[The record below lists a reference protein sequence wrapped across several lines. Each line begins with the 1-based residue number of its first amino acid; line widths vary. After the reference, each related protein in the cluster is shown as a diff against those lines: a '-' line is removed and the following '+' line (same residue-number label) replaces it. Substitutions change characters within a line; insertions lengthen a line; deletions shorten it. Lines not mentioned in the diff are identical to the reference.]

1 MVMVSSSNFLDL
13 DLDKQKKIKLGLDL
27 QGGSYLLLELD
38 NEPVIKQKL
47 QSKLL
52 EIKDYFKKNK
62 IKILSLKLD
71 DKLIKLKVSK
81 GDVEKVEEIF
91 NDKESTINPYYFQY
105 KAHQLDVKINGDVF
119 NLELSKYGIILI
131 KNASLDQAIEIVRKR
146 VDEVGTNEP
155 NILKRG
161 NDRILLELPG
171 LDNPD
176 RIKSLLGKTADLAFR
191 LESKSSNES
200 FGTEKLKL
208 IETGEELLLSK
219 RVIISGDNLVDA
231 SPRMDSL
238 NNQTV
243 VSFTLDRVGS
253 KRFAQATKRNIGTR
267 LAIVLDGQIISA
279 PVIRDVIAGGSGQ
292 ISGGFTFQSAT
303 DLALLLRSGALPAPL
318 NIIEERTVGPD
329 LGQDSINA
337 GILSLIIGFLLVI
350 GFMTFKYRIFGII
363 ANFTLIINL
372 ILLISILTLLEATL
386 TLPGIAGIILTVGMA
401 VDANVLIFERIKE
414 ETSKEKN
421 NLIAFDNG
429 YSKSKITILDA
440 NITTIIAAII
450 LFIFGSGPVKGFSI
464 TLCVGILTTLWKEI
478 GSLIPPVGLN
488 LFAVSGV
495 TKLPVTTVIRGSF
508 PFCISDTVV
517 LIIVL
522 LFPALALTLP
532 SLLITSHFG

>member
-13 DLDKQKKIKLGLDL
+13 DLEKQKKIKLGLDL

-81 GDVEKVEEIF
+81 DDVEKISEIF
-91 NDKESTINPYYFQY
+91 SDKESTINPYYFQY

-161 NDRILLELPG
+161 NDRILVELPG
-171 LDNPD
+171 LDDPG
-176 RIKSLLGKTADLAFR
+176 RIKSLLGKTANLTFQFI
-191 LESKSSNES
+191 SSSSEES
-200 FGTEKLKL
+200 FGTEKLSFEDGSSEA
-208 IETGEELLLSK
+208 IVSK
-219 RVIISGDNLVDA
+219 RIVLSGDNLMDA
-231 SPRMDSL
+231 KPTM
-238 NNQTV
+238 NNQTNETV
-243 VSFTLDRVGS
+243 VSFSLDRVGA
-253 KRFAQATKRNIGTR
+253 KKFGKATSNGVGKR
-267 LAIVLDGQIISA
+267 LAIVLDGKIISA
-279 PVIRDVIAGGSGQ
+279 PEVREPIIGGNGQ
-292 ISGGFTFQSAT
+292 ISGNFTFQSAT

-329 LGQDSINA
+329 LGKDSINA
-337 GILSLIIGFLLVI
+337 GIMSLIIGFILVVAFMFYKYRFFGLIANLALISNLFLLV
-350 GFMTFKYRIFGII
+350 G
-363 ANFTLIINL
+363 
-372 ILLISILTLLEATL
+372 ILTLFEATL

-414 ETSKEKN
+414 ELKN
-421 NLIAFDNG
+421 ENNSIVAFDSG
-429 YSKSKITILDA
+429 YTKSRTTILDA
-440 NITTIIAAII
+440 NITTLIAAVI
-450 LFIFGSGPVKGFSI
+450 LFFMGSGPIKGFSI
-464 TLCVGILTTLWKEI
+464 TLGVGILTTLFSVYFI
-478 GSLIPPVGLN
+478 
-488 LFAVSGV
+488 A
-495 TKLPVTTVIRGSF
+495 R
-508 PFCISDTVV
+508 
-517 LIIVL
+517 
-522 LFPALALTLP
+522 
-532 SLLITSHFG
+532 LITAYYVIKNKHKEKLI